1 MQDTDLQNK
10 NLSLGE
16 NCREKLDEDI
26 HAMVRVNHA
35 GESGAVQI
43 YRGQIAVLKRSS
55 LQKTLQHMLEQEEQH
70 LKLFNDL
77 MIEHRVRPTLFSPL
91 WQGAAFAM
99 GAVTAMLGQKAALAC
114 TVAVEEVIESH
125 YEEQK
130 QNLERA
136 STPHL
141 MRLKKAIETCQADEI
156 QHRETAL
163 HLGAKE
169 TPGYPLLHG
178 AIQATSK
185 MAIWLSKRF

>member
-1 MQDTDLQNK
+1 MSSDLENK
-10 NLSLGE
+10 TSSLGE
-16 NCREKLDEDI
+16 KEREKLGGDI
-26 HAMVRVNHA
+26 HAMIRVNHA

-91 WQGAAFAM
+91 WHGAAFAM
-99 GAVTAMLGQKAALAC
+99 GVVTAMLGKKAALVC

-130 QNLERA
+130 QNLET
-136 STPHL
+136 SSHPHL
-141 MRLKKAIETCQADEI
+141 LPLKKAIETCQADEV

-169 TPGYPLLHG
+169 SLGYPLLHG
-178 AIQATSK
+178 AIQIASK
-185 MAIWLSKRF
+185 AAILLSKRF